1 MERATIVIVALGFE
15 LMTESLRRGALPAGG
30 GREGDVTDAGAQGG
44 VGYGC
49 RFKSLLSSTL
59 DCSRCS
65 FFASNRNRTAFP
77 VGISK
82 PGAMNTRT
90 FTGVVFRSDHSAMC
104 SLTRIGA
111 SSWSEEEISS
121 KTHAAGS
128 ATGDDIVIAAS
139 PAGGTINPMTITTR
153 PAVLIEF
160 IMLHPRATAL
170 PRHCRI
176 RCPAYSTASASK
188 VSHCSQEPKPA
199 ISHRPNGIRTRWKDH
214 LPAPRFV
221 SLSMLQSC

>member
-1 MERATIVIVALGFE
+1 MI
-15 LMTESLRRGALPAGG
+15 ESLRRGALPAGG

-49 RFKSLLSSTL
+49 RFKSLFSSTL

-65 FFASNRNRTAFP
+65 IFLSKRKRMVLPA
-77 VGISK
+77 GISK

-90 FTGVVFRSDHSAMC
+90 FTGAVLRSDHCVIC

-111 SSWSEEEISS
+111 SSWSEEDSSS
-121 KTHAAGS
+121 KTHPAGS
-128 ATGDDIVIAAS
+128 ATGDDIVIAAI
-139 PAGGTINPMTITTR
+139 PNEGTSIPTTIAIR

-160 IMLHPRATAL
+160 IMLHPRATAH
-170 PRHCRI
+170 PMRCRI
-176 RCPAYSTASASK
+176 RCPACSTAFASK

-199 ISHRPNGIRTRWKDH
+199 ISRRPNGIENRWKDQ
-214 LPAPRFV
+214 LPSLRFH
-221 SLSMLQSC
+221 SLSVLQSS